1 MTLGERFKLIRNIFN
16 LKIDDLASLLQT
28 QKAYIYNV
36 MRDERGISESTA
48 QRLLET
54 YGISPDWLK
63 SGSGRMFSTWD
74 KALPLLLKKQN
85 FETIDEILL
94 IFEAIHFTYC
104 MAQERNVTTKYI
116 SKLFEISFYL
126 LEKINSGDKESLTDT
141 LPSLLGRDLGERLEK
156 LRAVAGNDEL
166 TRGEIGRY
174 ISNLILSIL
183 EKVRGMSQEEIRE
196 LSSMVIP
203 WSFWLARQATSQTFV
218 RVDTLMTTEHNGYLT
233 PGPAHVEKGIVTF
246 DYNPSWDKDREV
258 VLTFSD
264 FPRVSLTTSILSLY
278 ELVYCLDNLPFAD
291 SLQPGEC
298 ETKNWRV
305 MVHDDVHIV
314 TFNQNTTITFTK
326 DQFSDLTSLK
336 ADIHMNKPLYDLIIH
351 RYLDEHGTI

>member
-63 SGSGRMFSTWD
+63 SGSGRMFATWD
-74 KALPLLLKKQN
+74 KALPLLLKKQSY
-85 FETIDEILL
+85 ETIDEILL

-104 MAQERNVTTKYI
+104 MAQERNVTTKYV
-116 SKLFEISFYL
+116 SRLFEISFYL
-126 LEKINSGDKESLTDT
+126 LEKISSGDKESLTDI

-156 LRAVAGNDEL
+156 LRAIAGNDEL

-174 ISNLILSIL
+174 ITNLILTVL
-183 EKVRGMSQEEIRE
+183 EKVRGMSREEIRE
-196 LSSMVIP
+196 LSSMMMP

-218 RVDTLMTTEHNGYLT
+218 RVDTSMITEHNGYLA
-233 PGPAHVEKGIVTF
+233 PGPTHVEKGIVTF
-246 DYNPSWDKDREV
+246 DYNPSWGKDREV

-264 FPRVSLTTSILSLY
+264 SPRVSLTTSMLSLY
-278 ELVYCLDNLPFAD
+278 ELVYCLDNLPFTD

-298 ETKNWRV
+298 EPKNWCIL
-305 MVHDDVHIV
+305 VHDDLYVL
-314 TFNQNTTITFTK
+314 TFKRNTTITFTI
-326 DQFSDLTSLK
+326 DQFSELTSLK
-336 ADIHMNKPLYDLIIH
+336 AEIKMNKSLYYLIID